1 MNPNHKLVCQSG
13 VLRGVKWDMPTR
25 RLAVGRDPSCDL
37 RIDDPK
43 ISRIHGY
50 LEMTGGALTYK
61 DNNSTNGSFLNGQR
75 FMGGP
80 LKLGDSLQLGS
91 CEFVLL
97 EESDFQTINFVSSQ
111 SQVTTSLAT
120 KSVSAD
126 ELAQKFSQIFDYYK
140 EHAPEAGDYDD
151 LDIVRMQRMLNSLK
165 TLFSIGNT
173 MTKVLP
179 MTDLLALVT
188 DKLFEVCSAAE
199 NVVVLLAESGSS
211 PRPVHAATRGS
222 RDVPEMQISRTVLDR
237 AVAERATLMAND
249 AGSDARLAASES
261 ILGLQVKAVLCA
273 PLVVGGDRVLGALY
287 IDNRSLNSRF
297 DDFDVELVT
306 AFANQAAIAVD
317 NARLYEDLQKYYH
330 QTLQALVNA
339 VEAKDPY
346 TMGHTQRVAK
356 LSVTLGREMG
366 LTGKR
371 LERLKMAA
379 ELHDIG
385 KIGVKET
392 LINKPGRLTD
402 DEYEEVKMHVEMGE
416 MILKPITFLHDLL
429 PHIRGHHERWDGSG
443 YPDGLKGEETTLEGR
458 IIGLADAFDAMTSQ
472 RTYNK
477 PLSLQEATT
486 RIKESSG
493 RHFDPVLVEHFVR
506 MMDRMSGTG
515 ESVRPDDLASPTNL
529 PVSLDVRTARA

>member
-1 MNPNHKLVCQSG
+1 
-13 VLRGVKWDMPTR
+13 
-25 RLAVGRDPSCDL
+25 
-37 RIDDPK
+37 
-43 ISRIHGY
+43 
-50 LEMTGGALTYK
+50 
-61 DNNSTNGSFLNGQR
+61 
-75 FMGGP
+75 
-80 LKLGDSLQLGS
+80 
-91 CEFVLL
+91 
-97 EESDFQTINFVSSQ
+97 
-111 SQVTTSLAT
+111 
-120 KSVSAD
+120 
-126 ELAQKFSQIFDYYK
+126 
-140 EHAPEAGDYDD
+140 
-151 LDIVRMQRMLNSLK
+151 
-165 TLFSIGNT
+165 
-173 MTKVLP
+173 
-179 MTDLLALVT
+179 
-188 DKLFEVCSAAE
+188 
-199 NVVVLLAESGSS
+199 
-211 PRPVHAATRGS
+211 
-222 RDVPEMQISRTVLDR
+222 
-237 AVAERATLMAND
+237 
-249 AGSDARLAASES
+249 
-261 ILGLQVKAVLCA
+261 
-273 PLVVGGDRVLGALY
+273 
-287 IDNRSLNSRF
+287 
-297 DDFDVELVT
+297 
-306 AFANQAAIAVD
+306 
-317 NARLYEDLQKYYH
+317 
-330 QTLQALVNA
+330 
-339 VEAKDPY
+339 
-346 TMGHTQRVAK
+346 
-356 LSVTLGREMG
+356 MG